1 MLSSVCVD
9 ASAVGG
15 VEILDPCCGSCSL
28 LLCAAALYPDASLV
42 GVDCDRDAFAGA
54 HADFEAQGLPC
65 PTLATGDV
73 LEPLTSLELS
83 TPGRYS
89 AIICDPPY
97 GVKASIEGGGSIF
110 SSSEAVVAIREFTR
124 ALLAIACRS
133 LGQRGR
139 VVFFLPARCR
149 FFLCA
154 QFVDPFKMCSKSR
167 SDGLLACL
175 HAPALC
181 SVRECLEL
189 WMHKHCLDSWMY
201 LLCLAA
207 HACLFFAHERILSIL
222 MQGRRWR
229 ATIERVARS
238 SAPMRR

>member
-167 SDGLLACL
+167 SDGLLAFVCMRL
-175 HAPALC
+175 NSAACVSVWNSGCISTVWTPGCICCVSLRMPAFF
-181 SVRECLEL
+181 
-189 WMHKHCLDSWMY
+189 
-201 LLCLAA
+201 LL
-207 HACLFFAHERILSIL
+207 
-222 MQGRRWR
+222 
-229 ATIERVARS
+229 T
-238 SAPMRR
+238 SASCPF